1 MIRLECLL
9 FKVLDECF
17 KAMSLGKED
26 LKQAGLKITQQRLKI
41 LRIFEESEQR
51 HLSADDVY
59 RIVQQNEEDVG
70 IATVYRV
77 LAQFESAGILQRL
90 NLGREQA
97 VYELDSDDH
106 HDHMI
111 CIKCHKVEE
120 FVDHVIE
127 ARQTKAV
134 EELGGKLVEHSSVL
148 YIVCKECLRKEKK

>member
-1 MIRLECLL
+1 
-9 FKVLDECF
+9 
-17 KAMSLGKED
+17 MSLGKKD

-59 RIVQQNEEDVG
+59 KIVQQKEEDVG

-77 LAQFESAGILQRL
+77 LAQFESAGLLQRL
-90 NLGREQA
+90 NLGRDQA
-97 VYELDSDDH
+97 IYELDSDDH

-111 CIKCHKVEE
+111 CVECHKVEE
-120 FVDHVIE
+120 FIDHVIE
-127 ARQTKAV
+127 SRQIKAV

-148 YIVCKECLRKEKK
+148 YIVCQNCLNKEKKVI

>member
-1 MIRLECLL
+1 MIRLECR
-9 FKVLDECF
+9 VLMNLMSCYIQ
-17 KAMSLGKED
+17 MSLGKED

-59 RIVQQNEEDVG
+59 RIVKEKEEDIG

-77 LAQFESAGILQRL
+77 LAQFESAGLLQRL

-111 CIKCHKVEE
+111 CVKCHKVEE

-127 ARQTKAV
+127 ARQVKAV
-134 EELGGKLVEHSSVL
+134 EELGGTLVEHSSVL
-148 YIVCKECLRKEKK
+148 YIECKDCLNNKKK

>member
-1 MIRLECLL
+1 
-9 FKVLDECF
+9 
-17 KAMSLGKED
+17 MSLGKED

-41 LRIFEESEQR
+41 LRIFESSQQR

-59 RIVQQNEEDVG
+59 KILQQNSEDVG

-97 VYELDSDDH
+97 VYELESDDH

-111 CIKCHKVEE
+111 CVKCHKVEE
-120 FVDHVIE
+120 FIDYVIE
-127 ARQTKAV
+127 SRQNKAV
-134 EELGGKLVEHSSVL
+134 EELGGRLIEHSSVL
-148 YIVCKECLRKEKK
+148 YIECKDCIAADQSKK